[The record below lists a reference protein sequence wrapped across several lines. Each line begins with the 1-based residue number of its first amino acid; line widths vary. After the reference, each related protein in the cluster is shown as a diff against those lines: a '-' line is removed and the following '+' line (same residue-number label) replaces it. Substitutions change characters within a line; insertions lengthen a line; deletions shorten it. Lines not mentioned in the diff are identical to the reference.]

1 MTKKKILIIDD
12 EEAVLKMYKEKLDSE
27 GFETLTAS
35 DGTAG
40 LELIRTKKPDLVLLD
55 IIMPKYNGL
64 DVLKDIK
71 ADGQIKTTPVYLLTN
86 LPEDSSEDKAKALGA
101 AGYFVKAHFEPQTL
115 VDEIKKK
122 L

>member
-1 MTKKKILIIDD
+1 MTKKKILVIDD

>member
-1 MTKKKILIIDD
+1 MTKKKILVIDD

-71 ADGQIKTTPVYLLTN
+71 ADGKMKTTPVYLLTN

-101 AGYFVKAHFEPQTL
+101 SGYFVKAHFEPQTL
-115 VDEIKKK
+115 ADEIKKK